1 MNRGNY
7 SDGQIM
13 NLANPILGNPIAES
27 VAFQR
32 PAVTTLAPL
41 NTPQVTYVSVPQ
53 LDAGVFPRTF
63 SPAVLAGAAAP
74 AHGHHPLIWIL
85 PATLAAILVLWISK
99 LLFKR

>member
-32 PAVTTLAPL
+32 PAVATLAPL

-53 LDAGVFPRTF
+53 LDAGIFPRTF
-63 SPAVLAGAAAP
+63 APSIGTIAP
-74 AHGHHPLIWIL
+74 ARGHHPLTWIV
-85 PATLAAILVLWISK
+85 PATLAVILILWIAK
-99 LLFKR
+99 ILKK